1 MVRRNSPALASK
13 AKAMYGN
20 RLRKDDYEELLRK
33 KTVGEIATY
42 LKNETDYESSLKN
55 VYENRIHRGQLENLI
70 NTHIFKKILKL
81 LKFSQLTKDEFYMS
95 NIIHEEVDVILS
107 ALRSLVPE
115 KFEDLESNVYVQEI
129 PFYLSDYISF
139 SLEKMVGLK
148 DYQQLLKALEKTHY
162 YDILKQHEPKG
173 EEKIDYTVI
182 ERELTSHYYKHIFSV
197 IDRTFKGSQ
206 KKKLNDIYSTQIEL
220 SNITK
225 IYRFKKFFKVTNEE
239 IRNSMLMVNS
249 RISSAKLDEL
259 IALPTAEDVLK
270 ALENSRYQI
279 YSDDQDYVFIEY
291 YAEKIQYNLAKRY
304 MHFSID
310 TPLIFTSYVILLQ
323 TEVQNLTNIIE
334 GIRYDIPMSDIE
346 KMLIY

>member
-139 SLEKMVGLK
+139 SLEKMVDLK

-182 ERELTSHYYKHIFSV
+182 ERELTSHYYKHI
-197 IDRTFKGSQ
+197 
-206 KKKLNDIYSTQIEL
+206 
-220 SNITK
+220 
-225 IYRFKKFFKVTNEE
+225 FKVTNEE

-334 GIRYDIPMSDIE
+334 GSRYDIPMSDIE

>member
-1 MVRRNSPALASK
+1 
-13 AKAMYGN
+13 MYGN
-20 RLRKDDYEELLRK
+20 RLRKEDYEELLRK
-33 KTVGEIATY
+33 KTVGEIAAY
-42 LKNETDYESSLKN
+42 LKTETDYESSLKN

-107 ALRSLVPE
+107 SLRSLVPE
-115 KFEDLESNVYVQEI
+115 KFEDIETTSLVQEI

-139 SLEKMVGLK
+139 SLDKMVDLK
-148 DYQQLLKALEKTHY
+148 DYQQLLKAVEKTPY
-162 YDILKQHEPKG
+162 YDILKQNEPLG

-182 ERELTSHYYKHIFSV
+182 ERELTSYYYKNIFGV
-197 IDRTFKGSQ
+197 IDRMFKGSQ
-206 KKKLNDIYSTQIEL
+206 KKKLDDIYRTQIEL
-220 SNITK
+220 SNIIK
-225 IYRFKKFFKVTNEE
+225 IYRFKKFFKVTNAE
-239 IRNSMLMVNS
+239 IKKSMLMVNS
-249 RISSAKLDEL
+249 RMNSSKLDEL

-270 ALENSRYQI
+270 ALENSKYQI
-279 YSDDQDYVFIEY
+279 FSDEQDYVFIEY

-304 MHFSID
+304 MHFSIE